1 LHGAR
6 RPGRV
11 RADDEL
17 LRRGGRHTVSA
28 RHAVA
33 GVLAL
38 GALTLGTCPARPAP
52 PFDGAAALRHLERV
66 VALGPRPAGSP
77 ASARPRAYILGEL
90 RAASIPPRVAPL
102 EPDAPPG

>member
-1 LHGAR
+1 CVTLALHDALPICVDGAALARRLHGPR

-17 LRRGGRHTVSA
+17 LRRGGRHAVRA

-77 ASARPRAYILGEL
+77 ASART
-90 RAASIPPRVAPL
+90 
-102 EPDAPPG
+102 